1 MFEIFHDLSLLSLV
15 GWGLV
20 ITGTVFIVS
29 AVIGIVRFP
38 DFYSRMHAAGVADSF
53 GLFLCII
60 GFACL
65 QPEIESAIKLLV
77 LACFTLVIFP
87 VSAHSLVK
95 AAKAQN
101 VPYDK
106 NEKL

>member
-1 MFEIFHDLSLLSLV
+1 MFDIFYNIPLLILV

-20 ITGTVFIVS
+20 IIGSFFIIS
-29 AVIGIVRFP
+29 AVIGIIRFP

-53 GLFLCII
+53 GLFLCVI

-65 QPEIESAIKLLV
+65 QADIESAIKLLL

-95 AAKAQN
+95 AAKIQK

-106 NEKL
+106 NEKK